1 MKLLVTRPSRSGYVL
16 FEVVLALTIFAMTVV
31 KLSESLQMGME
42 VAGTMATQNKV
53 RIGLRS
59 FIEEM
64 RRKQVSEM
72 ATQSTDDALG
82 VTYTSTVDDL
92 TIKNQDGTV
101 LTDLYVLHAKA
112 EWGEGS
118 DVHEESVD
126 LYLYEPSGQNIN
138 NPTGTTNN
146 GAASGTSTSSSSSSS
161 STGSK

>member
-1 MKLLVTRPSRSGYVL
+1 MNLPATRPSRSGYVL
-16 FEVVLALTIFAMTVV
+16 FEVVLALTIFAMTVM
-31 KLSESLQMGME
+31 KLAESLQLGIE
-42 VAGTMATQNKV
+42 VAGNMANQNKV

-59 FIEEM
+59 FVEEM

-72 ATQSTDDALG
+72 ATQTTDDALG
-82 VTYTSTVDDL
+82 VTYTSSVDEQ

-118 DVHEESVD
+118 DLHEESVD

-138 NPTGTTNN
+138 NPTGTTN
-146 GAASGTSTSSSSSSS
+146 ASASGTSTSSSSSS
-161 STGSK
+161 TGSK